1 MCGLWEEQL
10 FPFLPSATEQPCCYG
25 DSSLAGE
32 STELHRTECLFPQQ
46 MHIHYAWCS
55 EKPANAEVSIIKL
68 FPLTWLLGTLVCL

>member
-1 MCGLWEEQL
+1 MGRTVISFSPKEKSYFL
-10 FPFLPSATEQPCCYG
+10 FCCYG

-55 EKPANAEVSIIKL
+55 EKPANAEVSIIEL